1 MSSPSRSPL
10 AGIRDVLVGTT
21 VEGEFDPP
29 IAAIGY
35 GLTLAKA
42 ANAHLTVQ
50 SASWRLTGDDAW
62 LGEFDY
68 VGEALVDRRLDALA
82 RSIAERAA
90 SDAAQG
96 GVVCTTEAPGLTYPD
111 VVTRLATQARLHD
124 LTVLDAGPR
133 RFDLDRETIERAL
146 FESGRPVIAVP
157 PGCDA
162 FAARR
167 IIVAWDGSAQ
177 AARAANDALPF
188 LRAAEAIEVV
198 SVCDDA
204 EIHEAVP
211 GAEFAPHLARHGV
224 NVVVNDLP
232 KGDGIA
238 ETLRSQVGLFRADM
252 VVMGAYRHS
261 PKREFFLGGVTRSL
275 LRNSPVPLFLSH

>member
-90 SDAAQG
+90 GDAAQV

-157 PGCDA
+157 PGRDA

-188 LRAAEAIEVV
+188 LRAAEAVEIV
-198 SVCDDA
+198 SVVGEKDLSA
-204 EIHEAVP
+204 AVA

-224 NVVVNDLP
+224 TVSVNVLPVVD
-232 KGDGIA
+232 DVA
-238 ETLRSQVGLFRADM
+238 ETLRTQAGLFRADM
-252 VVMGAYRHS
+252 LVMGAYRHARL
-261 PKREFFLGGVTRSL
+261 KEWFFGGVTQSL
-275 LRNSPVPLFLSH
+275 LARSPLPLFLAH